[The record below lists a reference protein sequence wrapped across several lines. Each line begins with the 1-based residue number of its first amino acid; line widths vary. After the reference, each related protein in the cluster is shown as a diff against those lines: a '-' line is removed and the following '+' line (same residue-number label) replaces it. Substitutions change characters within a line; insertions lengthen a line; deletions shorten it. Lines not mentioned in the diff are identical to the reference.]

1 MISYS
6 FSQENNK
13 ITNESSQ
20 INQESTSKKVEEIKG
35 FKMYPNPVTSGM
47 LRINTLENAEKT
59 IQIFDVLGKQVLSRT
74 TKNKH
79 ISVATLDSGI
89 YILKVTELG
98 KTATRKLVVK

>member
-13 ITNESSQ
+13 VDVSSKITQ
-20 INQESTSKKVEEIKG
+20 DSTTQKVEEIKE
-35 FKMYPNPVTSGM
+35 FRMYPNPVTSGM

-74 TKNKH
+74 TKSEH
-79 ISVATLDSGI
+79 ISVSTLISGI

-98 KTATRKLVVK
+98 KTATRKLVIK